1 MHVIQIMW
9 NRFGFTS
16 VYSFFGKPKSGLEMS
31 LLWARICF
39 ESVRLP
45 GRMVNHNFSHHVSFN
60 RSKPE
65 GSHMKIVQTVNSLD
79 KLCEPLTHLPS

>member
-1 MHVIQIMW
+1 MFIH
-9 NRFGFTS
+9 N
-16 VYSFFGKPKSGLEMS
+16 FFFFFLDFDNFLIDLGSGKLIF
-31 LLWARICF
+31 LFLNF
-39 ESVRLP
+39 P

-79 KLCEPLTHLPS
+79 KLCDPLTHLPS